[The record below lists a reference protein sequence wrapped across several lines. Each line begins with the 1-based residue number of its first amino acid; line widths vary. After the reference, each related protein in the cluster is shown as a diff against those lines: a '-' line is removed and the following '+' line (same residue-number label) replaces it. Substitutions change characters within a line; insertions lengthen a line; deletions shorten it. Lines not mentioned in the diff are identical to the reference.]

1 MQIYQA
7 SHKIRQLSN
16 PEIQA
21 GSNVMQKCLGVKK
34 NEKVLIVTNQ
44 EKLVNE
50 ANVFFESAKHF
61 TKNVIM
67 AVIPQLSHHGVEPP
81 AQLTELLCDQNVALL
96 VNTYSLSHTNA
107 RKLASSKGVRIASM
121 PGINMDII
129 MRTLSHD
136 YFDEL
141 SKLTKKIT
149 GLLTMADTAHLT
161 SPNGTDITFSLSGR
175 TGLADTGL
183 FLNPGDFGNLPAG
196 EAFTAPVEGKT
207 QGVAVFDGA
216 FADILIDQ
224 PIKVTFENG
233 IATKIEGAMGAKQ
246 LEIMVNSLG
255 PDARHVAEL
264 GIGTNKNCKL
274 ESNLVE
280 VEKVYATTHIAIGN
294 NKHFGGIIDTPYH
307 ADGVILK
314 PTLMLDNKVILKDGQ
329 FIL

>member
-1 MQIYQA
+1 
-7 SHKIRQLSN
+7 
-16 PEIQA
+16 
-21 GSNVMQKCLGVKK
+21 MQKCLGIKK

-61 TKNVIM
+61 TKNVVM
-67 AVIPQLSHHGVEPP
+67 AVIPQLTQHGAEPQP
-81 AQLTELLCDQNVALL
+81 ELASLLNDQNIALL
-96 VNTYSLSHTNA
+96 VTTYSLSHTQA
-107 RKLASSKGVRIASM
+107 RKTASEKGVRIASM

-129 MRTLSHD
+129 MRTLSHN

-141 SKLTKKIT
+141 AKITKKVA
-149 GLLTMADTAHLT
+149 GLMTMADNAHLT
-161 SPNGTDITFSLSGR
+161 SSNGTNVTFSLQGR
-175 TGLADTGL
+175 NGLADTGL

-196 EAFTAPVEGKT
+196 EGFTAPVEGKT

-233 IATKIEGAMGAKQ
+233 IATKIEGGLGARQ
-246 LEIMVNSLG
+246 LEIMINSIG

-264 GIGTNKNCKL
+264 GIGTNKNCRL
-274 ESNLVE
+274 ESSLIE
-280 VEKVYATTHIAIGN
+280 VEKVFGTVHIAIGN
-294 NKHFGGIIDTPYH
+294 NKHFGGMIDTPYH

-314 PTLMLDNKVILKDGQ
+314 PTLTLDDKLILKDGR